1 MRFEAAVVGLGNPG
15 AKYDGTRHNIGFE
28 TVDALSRR
36 YACGSAYLKFNA
48 ALQPA
53 ELEGVRVLLAK
64 PLTYMNRSGHAVRA
78 LSETYGIPP
87 ENIWIVLDDFH
98 LTLGSLR
105 LRLRGSAGSHN
116 GLRSVLQELGTE
128 EAPRARLGI
137 GPAPHPSMAS
147 NFALSPFRRSEKPV
161 AAELIE
167 YTADALI
174 YAAANGFEAAMN
186 RFNRT
191 IRPDSQADG

>member
-1 MRFEAAVVGLGNPG
+1 MRFEAAIIGLGNPG
-15 AKYDGTRHNIGFE
+15 AAYDGTRHNIGFE

-36 YACGSAYLKFNA
+36 RSCGSAYLKFNA

-53 ELEGVRVLLAK
+53 ELGGVRVLLAK

-78 LSETYGIPP
+78 LSETYDLSP

-98 LTLGSLR
+98 LRLGSLR

-128 EAPRARLGI
+128 EVPRARLGI
-137 GPAPHPSMAS
+137 GPAPHPSRAS
-147 NFALSPFRRSEKPV
+147 DFALGAFHRSEKP
-161 AAELIE
+161 AAEELID
-167 YTADALI
+167 YAADALEC
-174 YAAANGFEAAMN
+174 AAANGFEAAMN

-191 IRPDSQADG
+191 IRPDPQTDG